1 MGLLRHTITGLQA
14 RFVSNHNK
22 AIVMQC
28 CHNSGH
34 PGVTGEWLQ
43 RRGPGQSK
51 LTITR
56 SNRGYL
62 RLGHTDNWHE
72 TEPGA
77 ATEVTQ
83 IYAQYFIQLDKYLAT
98 KSWKS

>member
-1 MGLLRHTITGLQA
+1 MAAEAGA
-14 RFVSNHNK
+14 R
-22 AIVMQC
+22 AEQ
-28 CHNSGH
+28 
-34 PGVTGEWLQ
+34 
-43 RRGPGQSK
+43 

-83 IYAQYFIQLDKYLAT
+83 IRIILHTTGQVLSYKVLEKLVL
-98 KSWKS
+98 

>member
-1 MGLLRHTITGLQA
+1 MLPQQRTPRGDWRVAAEAGA
-14 RFVSNHNK
+14 R
-22 AIVMQC
+22 AEQ
-28 CHNSGH
+28 
-34 PGVTGEWLQ
+34 
-43 RRGPGQSK
+43 

-72 TEPGA
+72 TE
-77 ATEVTQ
+77 VTQ

-98 KSWKS
+98 TNSWTS